1 MVNYLVSSHR
11 PDLTKAVIIGT
22 AAAEKIVE
30 PYKVIKWQIGSKY
43 KYWHTLGEDNN
54 NNESKDLDRP
64 CFCGQYF
71 VHWAC
76 EHWIK
81 LPVRCGKS
89 VSPTTG
95 NPVICKRRGKATQ
108 EVVMDHISCVEEC
121 DDCTAFIK
129 DANEAFDELER
140 EARCVKRE
148 PSPS

>member
-11 PDLTKAVIIGT
+11 PDLTRAVVIGT

-43 KYWHTLGEDNN
+43 KYWHTLGEDGHDKG
-54 NNESKDLDRP
+54 KDQDRS
-64 CFCGQYF
+64 CFCRQYF
-71 VHWAC
+71 VRWAC
-76 EHWIK
+76 EHWVK

-89 VSPTTG
+89 VSPITG
-95 NPVICKRRGKATQ
+95 NPVICKRRGIVTQ
-108 EVVMDHISCVEEC
+108 VVMDHISCFEEC
-121 DDCTAFIK
+121 DDCTAFTK

-148 PSPS
+148 ASPS